1 MKNKYIYLE
10 DATFIATIF
19 NERESL
25 LDFLQSL
32 FAQSAMVSQIVIV
45 DGGSTDGTVD
55 LLKKFFIEDIPMGI
69 VHTSTKETGPAAL
82 KEIVHASYAIGDG
95 GMRLDVEVYQKD
107 GANIS
112 QGRNIAFSKAR
123 HPYIFVSDAGCVL
136 DKDWLLHLSAQIIGV
151 QDVGAAGGFSMPVSR
166 TFLEDMLAS
175 CIMPELKEIKKEK
188 FMPSSRSLA
197 IRKDVFMDAGM
208 YPEDMSH
215 GEDMKLNFNIR
226 QKGYKIAFSPD
237 AIVYWRMRSGFRQI
251 FQQFFRYAKGDAIGG
266 MYKIRHAIRFAS
278 MAVLALII
286 LLSVFIHPAVSLS
299 AVALFLGYMVNPI
312 IRIVHRV
319 RKGRLS
325 FLYGLSLVIPCFF
338 LMMFI
343 DKAKVFGYLYGLSK
357 RNHKYNISM
366 KLNLLYKFIYI
377 C

>member
-1 MKNKYIYLE
+1 MMNKYIYLE
-10 DATFIATIF
+10 DATFISTIY
-19 NERESL
+19 NEQESL
-25 LDFLQSL
+25 LDFLKSL

-55 LLKKFFIEDIPMGI
+55 LLKKFFIEDAPLGI
-69 VHTSTKETGPAAL
+69 VHKTIKETGSEAL
-82 KEIVHASYAIGDG
+82 KSIVHASYDIGDG
-95 GMRLDVEVYQKD
+95 SRHLDVDVYQKD

-123 HPYIFVSDAGCVL
+123 HPYIFVSDAGCIL
-136 DKDWLLHLSAQIIGV
+136 DKDWLLHLSARIIGV
-151 QDVGAAGGFSMPVSR
+151 QDVGAAGGFSKPVTK

-208 YPEDMSH
+208 YPEDMDY

-226 QKGYKIAFSPD
+226 QKGYRIAFSPD
-237 AIVYWRMRSGFRQI
+237 AIVYWRMRSGLSQI
-251 FQQFFRYAKGDAIGG
+251 FKQFFRYAKGDAIGG
-266 MYKIRHAIRFAS
+266 MYKIRHAVRFAS
-278 MAVLALII
+278 IALLVLVI
-286 LLSVFIHPAVSLS
+286 LLSVFIHPAISLS
-299 AVALFLGYMVNPI
+299 LIVLFLGYMLNPV

-325 FLYGLSLVIPCFF
+325 FLYGLCLVIPCFF

-343 DKAKVFGYLYGLSK
+343 DKAKVIGYLYGLTK
-357 RNHKYNISM
+357 RDHKYNISI
-366 KLNLLYKFIYI
+366 N
-377 C
+377 